1 MFVEGGGGASGGT
14 GLGEEGGS
22 GEEKARFQL
31 RPLEDHV
38 NPATRTVRV
47 PVYLLI
53 RPETRLQSLLPP
65 PRHTPLPNHSPK
77 KNKDTKRAPS
87 PPVLMAI
94 QRPAD
99 WSAGTTLRAQAE
111 QSRAGQCRA
120 EPSNAELSRE
130 MPSSAGQSRAEASRA
145 GRSEG
150 KDYQYILFSEGKTLG
165 PQSRAEPCR
174 AEQSRVD
181 LGEMRVRH

>member
-1 MFVEGGGGASGGT
+1 MFVEGGGVASGGT

-145 GRSEG
+145 G
-150 KDYQYILFSEGKTLG
+150 QC
-165 PQSRAEPCR
+165 RAEPGKAERRR
-174 AEQSRVD
+174 AE
-181 LGEMRVRH
+181 LGEVRAKIINTYSLVRVRH

>member
-1 MFVEGGGGASGGT
+1 MEER
-14 GLGEEGGS
+14 GLGEEGCF

-31 RPLEDHV
+31 LPLEDHV

-53 RPETRLQSLLPP
+53 RPETRPQSLLPP
-65 PRHTPLPNHSPK
+65 PRPTPLPNHSPK

-99 WSAGTTLRAQAE
+99 GSAGRTLRAQAE
-111 QSRAGQCRA
+111 QSRAGKC
-120 EPSNAELSRE
+120 
-130 MPSSAGQSRAEASRA
+130 
-145 GRSEG
+145 
-150 KDYQYILFSEGKTLG
+150 
-165 PQSRAEPCR
+165 
-174 AEQSRVD
+174 
-181 LGEMRVRH
+181 